1 MKTRFLRIVCIC
13 TCLVASAGLSAL
25 AQGKPPGG
33 GGPGG
38 PPPGGYGPGG
48 PGGPSAPGGPG
59 GPPSSSSK
67 SASANNTA
75 HGAVQIGPVGRW
87 WDDKTVV
94 QAVGIGKVQQKQMDA
109 TFSANK
115 PAILN
120 SYKTFLSEQ
129 AKLNALSKDPNAD
142 KERLFAAIDAVNQ
155 ARAALQKATTQMQL
169 QIRQQMNPEQI
180 QKLEK
185 LH

>member
-1 MKTRFLRIVCIC
+1 MAR
-13 TCLVASAGLSAL
+13 
-25 AQGKPPGG
+25 GG
-33 GGPGG
+33 
-38 PPPGGYGPGG
+38 
-48 PGGPSAPGGPG
+48 
-59 GPPSSSSK
+59 
-67 SASANNTA
+67 
-75 HGAVQIGPVGRW
+75 VQLGPVGRW
-87 WDDKTVV
+87 WDDRTVV
-94 QAVGIGKVQQKQMDA
+94 QAIGLGKVQQNKMDA

-142 KERLFAAIDAVNQ
+142 KEKLFAAIDAVNQ

-169 QIRQQMNPEQI
+169 QIRQQMSPEQI

>member
-1 MKTRFLRIVCIC
+1 MKMRLLRIVCIC
-13 TCLVASAGLSAL
+13 TCLVATAGLSAL
-25 AQGKPPGG
+25 AQGKPPSG

-48 PGGPSAPGGPG
+48 PGSLSAPGGPG
-59 GPPSSSSK
+59 GPPSSGAR
-67 SASANNTA
+67 SASTNGTA

-94 QAVGIGKVQQKQMDA
+94 RAIGIGKVQQRQMDA

-129 AKLNALSKDPNAD
+129 AKLNALSKDPNVD

-169 QIRQQMNPEQI
+169 QIRQQMKPEQI
-180 QKLEK
+180 KKLEK

>member
-1 MKTRFLRIVCIC
+1 V
-13 TCLVASAGLSAL
+13 
-25 AQGKPPGG
+25 
-33 GGPGG
+33 
-38 PPPGGYGPGG
+38 
-48 PGGPSAPGGPG
+48 
-59 GPPSSSSK
+59 
-67 SASANNTA
+67 
-75 HGAVQIGPVGRW
+75 HGSVQIGPVGRW

-94 QAVGIGKVQQKQMDA
+94 QAIGLGKVQQRQMDA

-142 KERLFAAIDAVNQ
+142 KEKLFAAIDAVNQ

-169 QIRQQMNPEQI
+169 QIRQQMNPDQV

>member
-1 MKTRFLRIVCIC
+1 MKMRFLRVLYIC
-13 TCLVASAGLSAL
+13 VCLVATAGISSL
-25 AQGKPPGG
+25 AQGKPPGA

-38 PPPGGYGPGG
+38 PPPSGYVPGG
-48 PGGPSAPGGPG
+48 PGGPNAPTGLAGL
-59 GPPSSSSK
+59 PPIGSK
-67 SASANNTA
+67 SAGA
-75 HGAVQIGPVGRW
+75 HSTMHTVGHLGPVGRW
-87 WDDKTVV
+87 WDEKTVV
-94 QAVGIGKVQQKQMDA
+94 RAVGLGKTQQKQMDA
-109 TFSANK
+109 TFNANK
-115 PAILN
+115 PAILS
-120 SYKTFLSEQ
+120 SYKTFLNEQ

-169 QIRQQMNPEQI
+169 QIRQQMSPDQV